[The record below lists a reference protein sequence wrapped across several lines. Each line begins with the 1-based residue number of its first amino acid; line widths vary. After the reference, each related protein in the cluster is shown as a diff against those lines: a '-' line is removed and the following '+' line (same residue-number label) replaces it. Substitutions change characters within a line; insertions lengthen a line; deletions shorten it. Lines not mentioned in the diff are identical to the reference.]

1 MGSRELLELGD
12 AMEAKQKQLL
22 RKIAQGKGRITFLT
36 GAGISAESGI
46 PTFRGPEGYW
56 TVGSKVYHPQEM
68 ATFEMFSRIPEEV
81 WKWYLYR
88 MGVCAHA
95 QPNAGH
101 RALVELE
108 NYFGDRFTLITQNI
122 DGLHLRAGNS
132 IERTY
137 QIHGN
142 VFFMRCALECSEE
155 VYPIPETVSAKTKE
169 ESLSKED
176 REALRCPRCGA
187 RTRPHVLLF
196 DESYN
201 EQHYHFY
208 SSMTVAQ
215 QTELLVVVG
224 TAGAT
229 NLPNQVAREV
239 YRNNGLILDINIEAN
254 PFSELAQ
261 TTQQGIFIQQPSA
274 TALPELQNILS
285 AAP

>member
-1 MGSRELLELGD
+1 MQEEKR
-12 AMEAKQKQLL
+12 QLL
-22 RKIAQGKGRITFLT
+22 RKIAEGVGRITVLT

-56 TVGSKVYHPQEM
+56 TVGSKVYQPQEM
-68 ATFEMFSRIPEEV
+68 ATFHMFCRIPDEV

-88 MGVCAHA
+88 MGVCGAA
-95 QPNAGH
+95 EANPGH
-101 RALVELE
+101 HALVAMEK
-108 NYFGDRFTLITQNI
+108 YFGNRFTLITQNI

-132 IERTY
+132 LERTY

-142 VFFMRCALECSEE
+142 VFNMRCSLECSEA
-155 VYPIPETVSAKTKE
+155 VYPIPETVRPKTKE
-169 ESLSKED
+169 EKLTDSD
-176 REALRCPRCGA
+176 RESLRCPLCGA

-208 SSMTVAQ
+208 SSLSTAR
-215 QTELLVVVG
+215 QTALLLVVG

-239 YRNNGLILDINIEAN
+239 YRNDGVIVDINIEPN
-254 PFSELAQ
+254 PFSQLAQ
-261 TTQQGIFIQQPSA
+261 SSHHGFFIQRSSA
-274 TALPELQNILS
+274 TALPDLLEIMTDQTL
-285 AAP
+285 